1 MKIVHN
7 AKNAKALEGLPL
19 AQLQEKEGQLED
31 AVKTYESLLKHQP
44 HNEKIYDR
52 LMILFRKLKDPKK
65 EIGIIRKGINEF
77 EQKFHKRNQEPG
89 KKILQLSKALL
100 KATGLADKK
109 GKNMFSPQ
117 PVGRWRSRLT
127 LLEKKIKK

>member
-7 AKNAKALEGLPL
+7 SKNAKALEGLAL
-19 AQLQEKEGQLED
+19 AQEQEKQGQLED
-31 AVKTYESLLKHQP
+31 AVKTYESILKHQP
-44 HNEKIYDR
+44 QNEKLYDR

-65 EIGIIRKGINEF
+65 EIAIIHKGISEF
-77 EQKFHKRNQEPG
+77 EQKFHKRNREPG
-89 KKILQLSKALL
+89 KKVLQLSKALL

-117 PVGRWRSRLT
+117 PVGRWRHRLT